1 MKVLAVNGSPHKNGN
16 TYIALE
22 AACAKL
28 REEGIETE
36 IVNVGSLNITGC
48 KACGAC
54 SKLGR
59 CAINDGFN
67 EISEKFAEAD
77 GIIIGSPVYYAG
89 INGTLK
95 CFLDRAFY
103 VNSAK
108 MRFKPAAAIVALR
121 RSGVT
126 DSYQTIYNYFAFSEM
141 LITPTPY
148 WPGVH
153 GGAQGEATQD
163 LEGVQIAETI
173 GTNMA
178 YLLKM
183 KQESKVPAPEKQPK
197 IKFSYI
203 R

>member
-67 EISEKFAEAD
+67 EISEKFADAD

-141 LITPTPY
+141 LKIPT
-148 WPGVH
+148 
-153 GGAQGEATQD
+153 
-163 LEGVQIAETI
+163 
-173 GTNMA
+173 
-178 YLLKM
+178 
-183 KQESKVPAPEKQPK
+183 EKN
-197 IKFSYI
+197 
-203 R
+203 

>member
-1 MKVLAVNGSPHKNGN
+1 MKVLAINGSPHKEGN
-16 TYIALE
+16 TYLAL
-22 AACAKL
+22 AKVCEKL
-28 REEGIETE
+28 NAEGIETE
-36 IVNVGSLNITGC
+36 IVNVGALNITGC

-54 SKLGR
+54 AKLGR
-59 CAINDGFN
+59 CRIEDGFN
-67 EISEKFAEAD
+67 EISEKLPEAD
-77 GIIIGSPVYYAG
+77 GIVIGSPVYYAG

-95 CFLDRAFY
+95 AFLDRAFY
-103 VNSAK
+103 VNSGK
-108 MRFKPAAAIVALR
+108 LRFKPAAAVVALR

-126 DSYQTIYNYFAFSEM
+126 DSYQTIYNYFAFAEM

-148 WPGVH
+148 WPGIH
-153 GGAQGEATQD
+153 GGAQGECLQD

-183 KQESKVPAPEKQPK
+183 QSESKVSVPEKQPK
-197 IKFSYI
+197 IKFNYV

>member
-1 MKVLAVNGSPHKNGN
+1 MKVLAINGSPHKEGN
-16 TYIALE
+16 TYLAL
-22 AACAKL
+22 AKVCEKL
-28 REEGIETE
+28 NAEGIETE
-36 IVNVGSLNITGC
+36 IVNVGALNITGC

-54 SKLGR
+54 SKLGKCR
-59 CAINDGFN
+59 IDDGFN
-67 EISEKFAEAD
+67 EISEKLANAD
-77 GIIIGSPVYYAG
+77 GIVVGSPVYYAG

-95 CFLDRAFY
+95 AFLDRAFY

-108 MRFKPAAAIVALR
+108 LRFKPAAAVVALR

-126 DSYQTIYNYFAFSEM
+126 DSYQTIYNYFTFAEM

-148 WPGVH
+148 WPGIH
-153 GGAQGEATQD
+153 GGAPGECLQD
-163 LEGVQIAETI
+163 TEGVQIAETI

-183 KQESKVPAPEKQPK
+183 QAESKIPVPEKQPK
-197 IKFSYI
+197 IKFNYV